1 VSVVKIGFLD
11 RFHDLLR
18 SGAKTETTRAT
29 IYGTMGKIL
38 VVKRSDP
45 TIFLRVLHVH
55 RVTLQSVAML
65 HFRQEGFS
73 FPEGFIEAW
82 NEIHPR
88 TRYRPET
95 LVYLHT
101 FEVTEEPLPTCPRCK
116 GEALIVVPCP
126 DCGGKGRL

>member
-1 VSVVKIGFLD
+1 VITIAFAPKLHLPIRTGSKTKTARTKAYGSRGDV
-11 RFHDLLR
+11 LR
-18 SGAKTETTRAT
+18 VQK
-29 IYGTMGKIL
+29 
-38 VVKRSDP
+38 SDP
-45 TIFLRVLHVH
+45 PMFLRVLHVH
-55 RVTLQSVAML
+55 RVKLQSVAML

-73 FPEGFIEAW
+73 SPEGFIEAW